1 MFEIK
6 LVHPLAMAD
15 TSDPESRY
23 WESDVIRV
31 HITRLYG
38 WICDFSR
45 LCESSPAAVN
55 WDTFLLDKLANEL
68 ATGPASPQRPG
79 SVTSHCGAFSHTCGQ
94 CLAKTCNIRR

>member
-15 TSDPESRY
+15 TSDPDSRY
-23 WESDVIRV
+23 CESDVIRV

-45 LCESSPAAVN
+45 LCESSPVAVN
-55 WDTFLLDKLANEL
+55 WDTFLLDKLASEL
-68 ATGPASPQRPG
+68 AAGPARPQRHG
-79 SVTSHCGAFSHTCGQ
+79 SVTSHCGAFSHTCGR
-94 CLAKTCNIRR
+94 CLAISCNIRR

>member
-31 HITRLYG
+31 HITRLHR
-38 WICDFSR
+38 WICDFSS
-45 LCESSPAAVN
+45 LCESSPCAVN
-55 WDTFLLDKLANEL
+55 WDAFHLDTLVSEL
-68 ATGPASPQRPG
+68 ATGPARAPRPG
-79 SVTSHCGAFSHTCGQ
+79 SVSGHCGAVSHPCGQ
-94 CLAKTCNIRR
+94 CLAISCNIRR

>member
-6 LVHPLAMAD
+6 LVHPLATAD

-31 HITRLYG
+31 HITRLHS

-45 LCESSPAAVN
+45 LCESSPAAAD

-68 ATGPASPQRPG
+68 ATGPAGPQRPG
-79 SVTSHCGAFSHTCGQ
+79 SVTSHCGAFSHTCGR
-94 CLAKTCNIRR
+94 CLATACTIRR